1 VWHVA
6 RVEAGKEPAFVTD
19 LLRYGLPFFMPWHT
33 IKKKYQ
39 NRLTRV
45 SQQAA
50 FKGYC
55 FISGDEA
62 IDLAHDRCR
71 GYLTFMQD
79 LRGEA
84 MQASIR
90 RDVFNLYRLLLN
102 DSVLTPEEFAR
113 GTLVRVKDRKHALFG
128 VIGRVTEH
136 EAGKRLTIDVE
147 IFGQS
152 VSTEIEDEL
161 AVEIVLFPVDHTEA
175 TELRFVLFPVDH
187 TEATERTL
195 ARGTE
200 ITEADALAG
209 CIDNFAEQFHGQHAG
224 VKVDAER
231 DSPVIE
237 RRTVTQ
243 DATTS

>member
-1 VWHVA
+1 MNGVTQDVPRPVLSNTAQNCCRRIDSGSILPMTLGGQAVEKFTDVWHVA

-161 AVEIVLFPVDHTEA
+161 AVEIVDT
-175 TELRFVLFPVDH
+175 
-187 TEATERTL
+187 
-195 ARGTE
+195 
-200 ITEADALAG
+200 
-209 CIDNFAEQFHGQHAG
+209 
-224 VKVDAER
+224 
-231 DSPVIE
+231 
-237 RRTVTQ
+237 
-243 DATTS
+243 